1 MRYLLGALLLG
12 ATLAGLQPASA
23 YVMDVRQAPWCAVMN
38 YGTGSMYWDCSYAT
52 IEACTPN
59 VIAGNRGFCN
69 RNPRGRA
76 GPAPEAP
83 RSVPVNLSRTGR
95 LQSPGRY
102 GYTTG
107 YGRPARRVSPP
118 DAGVAQG

>member
-69 RNPRGRA
+69 RNPYY
-76 GPAPEAP
+76 
-83 RSVPVNLSRTGR
+83 TGAVEQVR
-95 LQSPGRY
+95 RPKRHVRY
-102 GYTTG
+102 
-107 YGRPARRVSPP
+107 
-118 DAGVAQG
+118 Q